1 MGHMPKN
8 SLVAAFVSSKAKNTQ
23 FEFRDEQEVKQEK
36 RKGFFEELA
45 KFLLNSN
52 PLFPIDS
59 AVNNDNFN
67 N

>member
-1 MGHMPKN
+1 MGQMPKT
-8 SLVAAFVSSKAKNTQ
+8 SLVAGFVSSKAKNTQ
-23 FEFRDEQEVKQEK
+23 FAFRDEQEVKQDK

-59 AVNNDNFN
+59 AVNNNDNN